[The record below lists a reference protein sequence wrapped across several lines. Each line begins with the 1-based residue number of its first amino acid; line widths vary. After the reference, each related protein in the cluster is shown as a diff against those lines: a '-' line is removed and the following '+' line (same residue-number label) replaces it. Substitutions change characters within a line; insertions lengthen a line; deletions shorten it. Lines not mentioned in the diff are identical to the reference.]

1 MMVKRK
7 KGVAD
12 GHPLFIARFRS
23 SYPAI
28 RQVERLPHVAQYVLL
43 QILPDQRV
51 GRILAHYVFEHGGRH
66 VHRDVAQLAD
76 ARVDGASGQI
86 REISPDIFT
95 TAAFALAECVD
106 EADLARGTVYPRISE
121 LRSISVHVA
130 TAVLKDIVRKD
141 PSHPLIG
148 QDLQQHLLSHM
159 WEPVYLP
166 YRRV

>member
-1 MMVKRK
+1 MYKRQDIYRWSQ
-7 KGVAD
+7 GRAIVATGSPFKD
-12 GHPLFIARFRS
+12 
-23 SYPAI
+23 
-28 RQVERLPHVAQYVLL
+28 VEFEGQRY
-43 QILPDQRV
+43 RV
-51 GRILAHYVFEHGGRH
+51 GQGNNVFIFPGVGLAAIV
-66 VHRDVAQLAD
+66 
-76 ARVDGASGQI
+76 SQI